1 MKLTICDRCG
11 RVIENYNGLGNTATI
26 SDTKYELCS
35 ECVNHLMRSMK
46 LDTKDNCDKIVDAI
60 NDLSGAINDLSVGDM
75 TNREKINKMSN
86 EEFIDFIQDEFG
98 CRTCSEF
105 NTRDKRCKFEYNC
118 KKDCRKHQLEWF
130 SQEAELNA
138 DEMFEEL
145 GYEKLTTV
153 DNTWVTYIKDA
164 EDKAIHKKIEEL
176 KNA

>member
-86 EEFIDFIQDEFG
+86 
-98 CRTCSEF
+98 
-105 NTRDKRCKFEYNC
+105 RC
-118 KKDCRKHQLEWF
+118 CRKV
-130 SQEAELNA
+130 A
-138 DEMFEEL
+138 
-145 GYEKLTTV
+145 
-153 DNTWVTYIKDA
+153 
-164 EDKAIHKKIEEL
+164 AISW
-176 KNA
+176 